1 MMKQN
6 FTKAIL
12 FGGLVVALGANAA
25 GFHKSIT
32 NAGLV
37 ITPEKFYEVVQKTKS
52 DQVATNFGTPDNT
65 LTMRDSAGAVTGV
78 VWVYHNAVAKQ
89 DKLMDANFVIVNG
102 EFKYVALSNAS

>member
-1 MMKQN
+1 MKISL
-6 FTKAIL
+6 TKSFLI
-12 FGGLVVALGANAA
+12 GGLVIASISANAA

-32 NAGLV
+32 NSGMV
-37 ITPEKFYEVVQKTKS
+37 ITPEKFYEIVEKTKS

-65 LTMRDSAGAVTGV
+65 LTMRDPAGAVTGV

-89 DKLMDANFVIVNG
+89 DKLMDANFVILNG